1 MQGKRSPRVRNRTAR
16 GMTGDAFAAVVA
28 AFAADRQVTPPGED
42 KGFGSG
48 ALKVK
53 GKIFAMIS
61 SKGQFVVRLRTDRV
75 SELIRAGHGVA
86 FAPRPGRPMKEWLV
100 VTTSDQTWVPMARE
114 ARRFI
119 DERGNRQPHPRSTA

>member
-1 MQGKRSPRVRNRTAR
+1 
-16 GMTGDAFAAVVA
+16 MTGDAFAAVVA
-28 AFAADRQVTPPGED
+28 AFADDRQVTTPGED

-53 GKIFAMIS
+53 GRIFAMIS
-61 SKGQFVVRLRTDRV
+61 SKGQFVVRLREERV

-100 VTTSDQTWVPMARE
+100 VTTSTQTWILMARE

-119 DERGNRQPHPRSTA
+119 DERGDRRPHRRSND